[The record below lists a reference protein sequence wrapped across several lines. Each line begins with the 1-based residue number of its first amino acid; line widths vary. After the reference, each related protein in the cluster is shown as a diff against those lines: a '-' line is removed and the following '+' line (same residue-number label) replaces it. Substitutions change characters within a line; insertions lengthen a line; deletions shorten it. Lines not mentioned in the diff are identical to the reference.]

1 MPPNRGWAPERRD
14 MIWIDCNPQ
23 SGREMRDSHALLVLS
38 PKSFNEKT
46 GIVIGL
52 PMTTAA
58 FNETNPFAV
67 KFAGPGKKVSYIL
80 GHQPKSFDW
89 RARGAKPHAWK
100 QVPVD
105 VFEQSCEALNQIIKI
120 TSGAGREK

>member
-1 MPPNRGWAPERRD
+1 

-23 SGREMRDSHALLVLS
+23 AGREMRDRHPLLVLS
-38 PKSFNEKT
+38 PRAFNERT

-67 KFAGPGKKVSYIL
+67 KFVGPKGEASYL
-80 GHQPKSFDW
+80 VGHQPKSFDW
-89 RARGAKPHAWK
+89 RARGARRHPWK
-100 QVPVD
+100 RVPD
-105 VFEQSCEALNQIIKI
+105 GPYQQACEALLQIID
-120 TSGAGREK
+120 SER

>member
-1 MPPNRGWAPERRD
+1 

-23 SGREMRDSHALLVLS
+23 AGREMRDRHPLLVLS
-38 PKSFNEKT
+38 PKVFNERT

-58 FNETNPFAV
+58 FNETNPFAIR
-67 KFAGPGKKVSYIL
+67 FEGPKGHISYIL

-89 RARGAKPHAWK
+89 RARGARAHPWRR
-100 QVPVD
+100 VPDGPYLQACAALMQIVD
-105 VFEQSCEALNQIIKI
+105 C
-120 TSGAGREK
+120 GAGLGARAT